1 MKGKKPISRAEVIR
15 LARELGQALSCSQD
29 LYNYREA
36 EQIMAS
42 DSEARDLMQT
52 FKSKQAQLETLK
64 ASGNSDESQIE
75 KSLQELKEADKKMK
89 EHPLIAAYYEKGQDL
104 NELIY
109 QINMILRHFTMEED
123 ELSVNLTNKKCTGC
137 SNCNQ

>member
-1 MKGKKPISRAEVIR
+1 MKGKKPISRAEVIK

-52 FKSKQAQLETLK
+52 FKSKQAQLEALK
-64 ASGNSDESQIE
+64 ASMNSDESQIE
-75 KSLQELKEADKKMK
+75 KILQELKEADKKMK
-89 EHPLIAAYYEKGQDL
+89 VHPLIAAYYEKGQDL

-123 ELSVNLTNKKCTGC
+123 EFSVNLTNKKCTGC

>member
-1 MKGKKPISRAEVIR
+1 MKRKKPISRAEVIR

-52 FKSKQAQLETLK
+52 FKSKQAQLEALK

-75 KSLQELKEADKKMK
+75 KILQELKEADKKMK
-89 EHPLIAAYYEKGQDL
+89 VHPLIAAYYEKGQDL

-123 ELSVNLTNKKCTGC
+123 EFSVNLTNKKCTGC
-137 SNCNQ
+137 SNCNK

>member
-52 FKSKQAQLETLK
+52 FKSKQAQLEALK
-64 ASGNSDESQIE
+64 ASVNSDESQIE
-75 KSLQELKEADKKMK
+75 KILQELKEADKKMK
-89 EHPLIAAYYEKGQDL
+89 VHPLIAAYYEKGQDL

-137 SNCNQ
+137 SNCNK

>member
-52 FKSKQAQLETLK
+52 FKSKQAQLEALK
-64 ASGNSDESQIE
+64 ASENSDESQIE
-75 KSLQELKEADKKMK
+75 KSLQKLKEADKKMK

>member
-52 FKSKQAQLETLK
+52 FKSKQAQLEALK
-64 ASGNSDESQIE
+64 ASVNSDESQIE

-123 ELSVNLTNKKCTGC
+123 EFSVNLTNKKCTGC
-137 SNCNQ
+137 SNCNK

>member
-36 EQIMAS
+36 ERMMAS

-52 FKSKQAQLETLK
+52 FKSKQAQLEALK

-123 ELSVNLTNKKCTGC
+123 EFSVNLTNKKCTGC

>member
-1 MKGKKPISRAEVIR
+1 MKGKKPISRAEVIK

-36 EQIMAS
+36 ERMMAS
-42 DSEARDLMQT
+42 DSEARYLMQT
-52 FKSKQAQLETLK
+52 FKSKQAQLEALK

-75 KSLQELKEADKKMK
+75 KILQELKEADKKMK
-89 EHPLIAAYYEKGQDL
+89 VHPLIAAYYEKGQDL

-123 ELSVNLTNKKCTGC
+123 EFSVNLTNKKCTGC

>member
-52 FKSKQAQLETLK
+52 FKSKQAQLEALK
-64 ASGNSDESQIE
+64 ASVNSDESQIE
-75 KSLQELKEADKKMK
+75 KILQELKEADKKMK
-89 EHPLIAAYYEKGQDL
+89 VHPLIAAYYEKGQDL

-123 ELSVNLTNKKCTGC
+123 EFSVNLTNKKCTGC

>member
-1 MKGKKPISRAEVIR
+1 MKGKKPISRAEVIK

-52 FKSKQAQLETLK
+52 FKSKQAQLE
-64 ASGNSDESQIE
+64 A
-75 KSLQELKEADKKMK
+75 
-89 EHPLIAAYYEKGQDL
+89 
-104 NELIY
+104 
-109 QINMILRHFTMEED
+109 
-123 ELSVNLTNKKCTGC
+123 
-137 SNCNQ
+137 

>member
-52 FKSKQAQLETLK
+52 FKSKQAQLEALK

-75 KSLQELKEADKKMK
+75 KILQELKEADKKMK
-89 EHPLIAAYYEKGQDL
+89 VHPLIAAYYEKGQDL

-123 ELSVNLTNKKCTGC
+123 EFSVNLTNKKCTGC
-137 SNCNQ
+137 SNCNK

>member
-52 FKSKQAQLETLK
+52 FKSKQAQLEALK
-64 ASGNSDESQIE
+64 ASVNSDESQIE
-75 KSLQELKEADKKMK
+75 KILQELKEADKKMK
-89 EHPLIAAYYEKGQDL
+89 VHPLIAAYYEKGQDL

>member
-1 MKGKKPISRAEVIR
+1 VKGKKPISRAEVIR

-52 FKSKQAQLETLK
+52 FKSKQAQLEALK
-64 ASGNSDESQIE
+64 ASVNSDESQIE
-75 KSLQELKEADKKMK
+75 KILQELKEADKKMK
-89 EHPLIAAYYEKGQDL
+89 VHPLIAAYYEKGQDL

-123 ELSVNLTNKKCTGC
+123 EFSVNLTNKKCTGC
-137 SNCNQ
+137 SNCNK

>member
-52 FKSKQAQLETLK
+52 FKSKQAQLEALK
-64 ASGNSDESQIE
+64 ASVNSDESQIE
-75 KSLQELKEADKKMK
+75 KILQELKEADKKMK
-89 EHPLIAAYYEKGQDL
+89 VHPLIAAYYEKGQDL

-123 ELSVNLTNKKCTGC
+123 EFSVNLTNKKCTGC
-137 SNCNQ
+137 SNCNK

>member
-52 FKSKQAQLETLK
+52 FKSKQAQLEALK

-75 KSLQELKEADKKMK
+75 KILQELKEADKKMK
-89 EHPLIAAYYEKGQDL
+89 VHPLIAAYYEKGQDL

-123 ELSVNLTNKKCTGC
+123 EFSVNLTNKKCTGC

>member
-52 FKSKQAQLETLK
+52 FKSKQAQLEALK

-89 EHPLIAAYYEKGQDL
+89 VHPLIAAYYEKGQDL

-123 ELSVNLTNKKCTGC
+123 EFSVNLTNKKCTGC
-137 SNCNQ
+137 SNCNK

>member
-36 EQIMAS
+36 ERMMAS

-52 FKSKQAQLETLK
+52 FKSKQAQLEALK
-64 ASGNSDESQIE
+64 ASVNSDESQIE
-75 KSLQELKEADKKMK
+75 KILQELKEADKKMK
-89 EHPLIAAYYEKGQDL
+89 VHPLIAAYYEKGQDL

-123 ELSVNLTNKKCTGC
+123 EFSVNLTNKKCTGC
-137 SNCNQ
+137 INCNQ

>member
-36 EQIMAS
+36 ERMMAS

-52 FKSKQAQLETLK
+52 FNSKQAQLEALK
-64 ASGNSDESQIE
+64 ASVNSDESQIE
-75 KSLQELKEADKKMK
+75 KILQELKEADKKMK

-123 ELSVNLTNKKCTGC
+123 EFSVNLTNKKCTGC
-137 SNCNQ
+137 SNCNK

>member
-52 FKSKQAQLETLK
+52 FKSKQAQLEALK

-75 KSLQELKEADKKMK
+75 KILQELKEADKKMK
-89 EHPLIAAYYEKGQDL
+89 VHPLIAAYYEKGQDL

>member
-42 DSEARDLMQT
+42 DSEARDLMLT
-52 FKSKQAQLETLK
+52 FKSKQAQLEALK
-64 ASGNSDESQIE
+64 ASVNSDESQIE
-75 KSLQELKEADKKMK
+75 KILQELKEADKKMK
-89 EHPLIAAYYEKGQDL
+89 VHPLIAAYYEKGQDL

-123 ELSVNLTNKKCTGC
+123 EFSVNLTNKKCTGC

>member
-36 EQIMAS
+36 ERMMAS
-42 DSEARDLMQT
+42 DSEARYLMLT
-52 FKSKQAQLETLK
+52 FKSKQAQLEALK
-64 ASGNSDESQIE
+64 ASVNSDESQIE
-75 KSLQELKEADKKMK
+75 KILQELKEADKKMK
-89 EHPLIAAYYEKGQDL
+89 VHPLIAAYYEKGQDL

-123 ELSVNLTNKKCTGC
+123 EFSVNLTNKKCTGC
-137 SNCNQ
+137 SNCNK

>member
-1 MKGKKPISRAEVIR
+1 VKGKKPISRAEVIR

-52 FKSKQAQLETLK
+52 FKSKQAQLEALK

-123 ELSVNLTNKKCTGC
+123 EFSVNLTNKKCTGC
-137 SNCNQ
+137 SNCNK

>member
-52 FKSKQAQLETLK
+52 FKSKQAQLEALK
-64 ASGNSDESQIE
+64 ASVNSDESQIE

>member
-52 FKSKQAQLETLK
+52 FKSKQAQLEALK

-75 KSLQELKEADKKMK
+75 KNLQELKEADKKMK

-137 SNCNQ
+137 SNCNK

>member
-36 EQIMAS
+36 ERMMAS

-52 FKSKQAQLETLK
+52 FKSKQAQLEALK
-64 ASGNSDESQIE
+64 ASVNSDESQIE
-75 KSLQELKEADKKMK
+75 KILQELKEADKKMK
-89 EHPLIAAYYEKGQDL
+89 VHPLIAAYYEKGQDL

-123 ELSVNLTNKKCTGC
+123 EFSVNLTNKKCTGC
-137 SNCNQ
+137 SNCNK

>member
-52 FKSKQAQLETLK
+52 FKSKQAQLEALK
-64 ASGNSDESQIE
+64 ASMNSDESQIE
-75 KSLQELKEADKKMK
+75 KILQELKEADKKMK
-89 EHPLIAAYYEKGQDL
+89 VHPLIAAYYEKGQDL

-123 ELSVNLTNKKCTGC
+123 EFSVNLTNKKCTGC
-137 SNCNQ
+137 SNCNK

>member
-52 FKSKQAQLETLK
+52 FKSKQAQLEALK

-89 EHPLIAAYYEKGQDL
+89 VHPLIAAYYEKGQDL

-137 SNCNQ
+137 SNCNK

>member
-1 MKGKKPISRAEVIR
+1 MKGKKPISRAEVIK

-36 EQIMAS
+36 ERMMAS
-42 DSEARDLMQT
+42 DSEARYLMQT
-52 FKSKQAQLETLK
+52 FKSKQAQLEALK
-64 ASGNSDESQIE
+64 ASMNSDESQIE
-75 KSLQELKEADKKMK
+75 KILQELKEADKKMK
-89 EHPLIAAYYEKGQDL
+89 VHPLIAAYYEKGQDL

-123 ELSVNLTNKKCTGC
+123 ELSANLTNKKCTGC